1 MIAALILGAVVA
13 CSLAA
18 LAWLVATAPEGFED
32 ETGFHLGPEPT
43 DPRAAVAQGSR
54 EGVCPSPS
62 ALPADVSDSPS
73 AGDAA

>member
-1 MIAALILGAVVA
+1 MLLTLAFIFGASA
-13 CSLAA
+13 
-18 LAWLVATAPEGFED
+18 AWLALQIIRAPIGYED
-32 ETGFHLGPEPT
+32 AAGFHFGPEPT

-62 ALPADVSDSPS
+62 ALPADVSASPS